1 MNSGWNHAVKALVL
15 KDLLV
20 LRKQARSMLFM
31 LAFLLLYAVM
41 MKSITFITFMA
52 VIFFA
57 MMSISSFAYDDLAKW
72 DPYALALPITRTQT
86 VVAKYALALL
96 LALAGAVIAIVA
108 SFAAPLVGDTTAFGE
123 RMLVVYVT
131 FAIAV
136 VFVSAMLPLIYRF
149 GTERS
154 RLFMIAVFAL
164 PTVVGY
170 AAFRAGVPVPD
181 EAALK
186 VLLWVSP
193 VVLAAVLCVSVLISA
208 RVFSAKQL

>member
-1 MNSGWNHAVKALVL
+1 VNRGWSYAVRALVL

-41 MKSITFITFMA
+41 MRSITFITFMA

-57 MMSISSFAYDDLAKW
+57 MLSISSFAYDDLAKW
-72 DPYALALPITRTQT
+72 DPYALALPISRTEA
-86 VVAKYALALL
+86 VLAKYVLAVV
-96 LALAGAVIAIVA
+96 LALAGVVVAAVA
-108 SFAAPLVGDTTAFGE
+108 SLAAPLVGDTTVLGE
-123 RMLVVYVT
+123 RMLVVYAT
-131 FAIAV
+131 FAIAI
-136 VFVSAMLPLIYRF
+136 VFVGAMLPLIYRF

-181 EAALK
+181 EAMLK
-186 VLLWVSP
+186 VLLYASP
-193 VVLAAVLCVSVLISA
+193 LVLAAVLWVSVLVSV

>member
-1 MNSGWNHAVKALVL
+1 MNPGWNCAVKALVL

-72 DPYALALPITRTQT
+72 DAYAIALPITRTQT
-86 VVAKYALALL
+86 VLAKYALALL
-96 LALAGAVIAIVA
+96 LALAGAAVAIVA
-108 SFAAPLVGDTTAFGE
+108 SFAAPLVGDPTALGE

-164 PTVVGY
+164 PSVVGY
-170 AAFRAGVPVPD
+170 AAFRAGVPIPD

-186 VLLWVSP
+186 ALLYASPLVLL
-193 VVLAAVLCVSVLISA
+193 AVLCVSVLVSA
-208 RVFSAKQL
+208 KVFSAKQL